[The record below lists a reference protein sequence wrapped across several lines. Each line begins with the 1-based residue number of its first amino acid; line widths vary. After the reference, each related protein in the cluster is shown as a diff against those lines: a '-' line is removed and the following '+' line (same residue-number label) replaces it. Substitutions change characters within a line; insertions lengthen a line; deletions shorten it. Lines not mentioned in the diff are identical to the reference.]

1 MRLLPALPLPSLPLL
16 ALPLL
21 ALAACDV
28 DSDSGNG
35 QLSVEY
41 DKERIKN
48 AASDAAD
55 TAQGVATGVGNVA
68 ATAGRAIK
76 NEVGDVDVDVD
87 VRRARDGDASANVAA
102 NSN

>member
-1 MRLLPALPLPSLPLL
+1 MRMLL
-16 ALPLL
+16 AIPLL

-28 DSDSGNG
+28 DSDSANG
-35 QLSVEY
+35 QLSVDY

-55 TAQGVATGVGNVA
+55 TAQGVAAGVGNVA
-68 ATAGRAIK
+68 ASAGHAIK

-87 VRRARDGDASANVAA
+87 VSRSRSGDASANASA
-102 NSN
+102 NTH